1 METRNQNIDIKLTSD
16 HRDEKFKKT
25 IEEISV
31 NGKDN
36 NPYLHSYKYKSLT
49 AREVEI
55 MNILILGKLN
65 KEIADALNLSIDTVR
80 AHLRHIF
87 PKLNTENRAEAIVEY
102 LKITGKIKSTFSVE

>member
-1 METRNQNIDIKLTSD
+1 MLEKSLNEDVRSVGNDSQN
-16 HRDEKFKKT
+16 T
-25 IEEISV
+25 IENLSD

-36 NPYLHSYKYKSLT
+36 NPDMQYDKYKSLT

-55 MNILILGKLN
+55 MNILVRGKLN
-65 KEIADALNLSIDTVR
+65 KEIANELDLHTDTVR

-102 LKITGKIKSTFSVE
+102 LKITGKVKSISSDE